1 MDKTLVI
8 FGALLVISLLLG
20 AGMVVTS
27 ASNAGMNTE
36 SAIKTASDFLGS
48 EATYKFDGMQSTLTM
63 DARKV
68 EMQTYPVQDVYV
80 VTAEFTSRQA
90 GYGDRTGMMMA
101 DVLTTHKCVITIDQ
115 NNKIISAV
123 MDGQWDMIN
132 QKMISGQ
139 SAVQSS
145 SPMIPA

>member
-27 ASNAGMNTE
+27 ASNAGFTKE
-36 SAIKTASDFLGS
+36 SAIKTATDFVNG
-48 EATYKFDGMQSTLTM
+48 EATYKFDGMHDTLTL
-63 DARKV
+63 DAQKI
-68 EMQTYPVQDVYV
+68 ELETSPVQEFYM
-80 VTAEFTSRQA
+80 VTAEFTSRQS

-101 DVLTTHKCVITIDQ
+101 DVLTDHKCVITISQ
-115 NNKIISAV
+115 NNKVISAV
-123 MDGQWDMIN
+123 MDSQWDMIN

-139 SAVQSS
+139 TSVQS
-145 SPMIPA
+145 SPMIPY

>member
-27 ASNAGMNTE
+27 AGNAGFTKE
-36 SAIKTASDFLGS
+36 SAIKTATDFVNN
-48 EATYKFDGMQSTLTM
+48 EATYKYDGMHDTLTM

-68 EMQTYPVQDVYV
+68 ELETYPPQEVYI

-90 GYGDRTGMMMA
+90 GYGNRMGMMMA
-101 DVLTTHKCVITIDQ
+101 EVLTTHKCVITIDKNDQ
-115 NNKIISAV
+115 IISAV
-123 MDGQWDMIN
+123 MDGQWDMIK
-132 QKMISGQ
+132 QKMISG
-139 SAVQSS
+139 
-145 SPMIPA
+145 